1 MSKTSIRIPV
11 VTGMENTTNPNI
23 FSAFEQYLQDK
34 DVSVLTL
41 RGYLSDVQQ
50 FAGWFEQSN
59 NETFSLP
66 AITPTDIR
74 EYRQFLQNTE
84 KRKASTVN
92 RKLAALS
99 ALMRWGIQSGQI
111 TSDPTENVKS
121 VQQLVAAPRWLD
133 KHEQFALQR
142 AIEKD
147 LQLAQLRYPR
157 RYITRRR
164 DASLILFLL
173 HTGLRLSEVVAL
185 ELSDVQVSER
195 KGSTLVRRGKGNKQR
210 SVPLN
215 SEARKALQDWL
226 AVRPQVS
233 DAFIWVAVE
242 SPADDGISGR
252 AVQRIL
258 HRYALDAG
266 LQGLT
271 PHVLRHSFAKN
282 LANKNVGLE
291 KIAALLG
298 HSSLNTTRIYVTPDA
313 HDLERAV
320 EQLEP

>member
-1 MSKTSIRIPV
+1 M
-11 VTGMENTTNPNI
+11 TTKPNI
-23 FSAFEQYLQDK
+23 FSAFERHLQDK
-34 DVSVLTL
+34 DVSILTL
-41 RGYLSDVQQ
+41 RGYLLDVQQ
-50 FAGWFEQSN
+50 FARWFEQSN
-59 NETFSLP
+59 SETFNLP

-74 EYRQFLQNTE
+74 EYRQYLQSTE

-111 TSDPTENVKS
+111 TTDPTINVKT
-121 VQQLVAAPRWLD
+121 VQQSAAAPRWLD

-157 RYITRRR
+157 RWVTRRR

-173 HTGLRLSEVVAL
+173 HTGLRLIEVVSL
-185 ELSDVQVSER
+185 ELSDVQVSDR
-195 KGSTLVRRGKGNKQR
+195 KGITLVRRGKGNKER
-210 SVPLN
+210 CVPLN
-215 SEARKALQDWL
+215 AEARKALQEWL

-233 DAFIWVAVE
+233 DAFIWIAVE
-242 SPADDGISGR
+242 STADDGISGR

-258 HRYALDAG
+258 CRYAQDAG
-266 LQGLT
+266 LQELT
-271 PHVLRHSFAKN
+271 PHILRHTFAKN
-282 LANKNVGLE
+282 LANKGVGLE

-298 HSSLNTTRIYVTPDA
+298 HASLNTTRIYITPDA
-313 HDLERAV
+313 RDLERAV
-320 EQLEP
+320 EQLEE